1 MKQVSFSLFPGQVE
15 AYKSLVDPS
24 VQSKI
29 LRNFVLNEYQL
40 VEDLSVINEGDVK
53 GLKPEKFLFD
63 EHTNDRLNELVKTV
77 RESGFKANRS
87 SLMRNIMKQLI
98 EKLESQNVSLPK
110 KREIRKSSFYFE
122 KGTREVLEQFVPFRD
137 RNSALERFILEEYKP
152 SHNLA
157 FLLEKPEEVEPM
169 RIGIATEAFDKLDD
183 YVKEIKTKGITR
195 TALMRDVVVQLI
207 GKLSDT
213 DGSKLIT
220 EKRLE
225 SALDEFERKF
235 GSELLR
241 ERLEEEYNLKINYKK
256 NQD

>member
-15 AYKSLVDPS
+15 EYKSLVEPS

-29 LRNFVLNEYQL
+29 LRNFILNEYQL
-40 VEDLSVINEGDVK
+40 SNDLSIINEGDKK

-63 EHTNDRLNELVKTV
+63 EHTHERLNELVKNV
-77 RESGFKANRS
+77 RESGYKANRS
-87 SLMRNIMKQLI
+87 SLMRHIMKQLI
-98 EKLESQNVSLPK
+98 EKLKNPDVSLPT
-110 KREIRKSSFYFE
+110 KREIRHSSFYFE

-137 RNSALERFILEEYKP
+137 RNSAIERFILEEYKP

-157 FLLEKPEEVEPM
+157 FLLDKPEEVEPM
-169 RIGIATEAFDKLDD
+169 RIGIATEAFSKLDE
-183 YVKEIKTKGITR
+183 YVNEIKTKGISR

-207 GKLSDT
+207 GKLSNS

-225 SALDEFERKF
+225 SAIKEFERTF
-235 GSELLR
+235 GSEVLR
-241 ERLEEEYNLKINYKK
+241 ERLEEEYNFKNNTKK

>member
-1 MKQVSFSLFPGQVE
+1 MKQVSFSLFPGQIE
-15 AYKSLVDPS
+15 TYKSLVDPS

-40 VEDLSVINEGDVK
+40 MDDLSIINEGDTK

-63 EHTNDRLNELVKTV
+63 EHAHERLNELVKTV
-77 RESGFKANRS
+77 RDAGYKANRS
-87 SLMRNIMKQLI
+87 SLMRHIMKQLI

-110 KREIRKSSFYFE
+110 ERDIRYSSFYFE
-122 KGTREVLEQFVPFRD
+122 KGTREVLEQLVTFRD
-137 RNSALERFILEEYKP
+137 RNSVIERFILEDYEP
-152 SHNLA
+152 SNNLTY
-157 FLLEKPEEVEPM
+157 LLEKPDEVEAM
-169 RIGIATEAFDKLDD
+169 RIGITTEAFSKLDD
-183 YVKEIKTKGITR
+183 YVKEMKTKGITR
-195 TALMRDVVVQLI
+195 TALMRDVVIQLI

-225 SALDEFERKF
+225 SALGEFERKF

-241 ERLEEEYNLKINYKK
+241 ERLEEEYNLKFNYKK